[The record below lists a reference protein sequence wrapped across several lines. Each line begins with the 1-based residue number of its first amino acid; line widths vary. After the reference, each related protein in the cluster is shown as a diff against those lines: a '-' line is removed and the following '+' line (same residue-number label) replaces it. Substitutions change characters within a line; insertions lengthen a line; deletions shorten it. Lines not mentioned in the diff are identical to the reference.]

1 MAGEGGAREQAPDVR
16 VLIWGI
22 GGRGAHCGGLTAA
35 TQVGG
40 GEPAMIGW
48 RSGGERWLGVRGAKV
63 AMVME
68 EHAGGR
74 RWHSMGGRPRQ
85 LKEAADLVLRRLLA
99 ADGGSAASL
108 AWRRGTR
115 GRCGLVVAS
124 TLGAKECGGEGAE
137 DRGKSRAE
145 WHRSVAVPKNCKL

>member
-1 MAGEGGAREQAPDVR
+1 MAGEGGAREQAPEVG

-22 GGRGAHCGGLTAA
+22 GGGGAHCGGLTAA

-48 RSGGERWLGVRGAKV
+48 RSGGERWLGVCGAEV
-63 AMVME
+63 AMAME
-68 EHAGGR
+68 EHAGGW

-137 DRGKSRAE
+137 DHGKSRAE